1 MRSRDWIRR
10 RDARL
15 KKKDLIAMATVDAVN
30 ATDDPELELRRRL
43 HARLPGAPTPQ
54 AVVDPVYG
62 APESTPPPPV
72 ALPGPA
78 VPTAPLTTV
87 RQPGLTSTQL
97 NTPTFYPAGTSRI
110 NAIRAGDEGPTA
122 PEPVMPTGPV
132 TSDNDTRLR
141 GPSDGNH
148 PEAP

>member
-54 AVVDPVYG
+54 AVQDPVYG

-87 RQPGLTSTQL
+87 RQPGLTDTQL
-97 NTPTFYPAGTSRI
+97 NTPTFYPASRPGVSRI
-110 NAIRAGDEGPTA
+110 NAIRAGDEGDQQTLPGEPT
-122 PEPVMPTGPV
+122 PTIPTTTPTTPITPVP
-132 TSDNDTRLR
+132 
-141 GPSDGNH
+141 
-148 PEAP
+148 